1 MAIVR
6 AKERLQVPFRSAAC
20 TEWFRRLGSSARS
33 WSSVA
38 SHHELPVLKRTL
50 ACSIGRCFGE
60 EASKHNSVGKGRS
73 NFRGGWVLCHFCEH
87 AFTSAQPSDFV
98 SLPLVRMTGKAPTD
112 RQGPSKEFW

>member
-1 MAIVR
+1 MYRVVQASWFFSKKLVFRCFTPR
-6 AKERLQVPFRSAAC
+6 ASRFE
-20 TEWFRRLGSSARS
+20 
-33 WSSVA
+33 
-38 SHHELPVLKRTL
+38 RTL

-98 SLPLVRMTGKAPTD
+98 SLPWF
-112 RQGPSKEFW
+112 E